1 MSPVAFTVC
10 SDTKTKELLGEA
22 VKSSERDKESPVK
35 AVGVRNRKNESKRT
49 LRVKEFFLPGDN
61 RSRASKKRLEYHST

>member
-1 MSPVAFTVC
+1 MSPVAFSC

-35 AVGVRNRKNESKRT
+35 AVGVRNRKNESQNS
-49 LRVKEFFLPGDN
+49 E
-61 RSRASKKRLEYHST
+61 